1 MMGLVFELPLLSW
14 FLSQLG
20 ILNRGFFNRFRK
32 HAIVV
37 LLIVA
42 AVVTP
47 TGDPF
52 TLMVVFLPIYM
63 LWEISAMV
71 VKQKPVEAEDEI

>member
-1 MMGLVFELPLLSW
+1 
-14 FLSQLG
+14 
-20 ILNRGFFNRFRK
+20 
-32 HAIVV
+32 VV
-37 LLIVA
+37 LLIIA